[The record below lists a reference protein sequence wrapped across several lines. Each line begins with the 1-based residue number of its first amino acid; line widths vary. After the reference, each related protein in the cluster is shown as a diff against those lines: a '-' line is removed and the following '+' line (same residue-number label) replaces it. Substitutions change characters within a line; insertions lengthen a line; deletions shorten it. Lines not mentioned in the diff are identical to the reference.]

1 MEDKSITQHGRKL
14 FSILKVEKMFLSLGR
29 FFLEDNGGFYEDSVL
44 LRYVH
49 LHVSRVKRRLSVS

>member
-1 MEDKSITQHGRKL
+1 MKDKSITQHGRKL
-14 FSILKVEKMFLSLGR
+14 FFILKMEMFLSLGR

-49 LHVSRVKRRLSVS
+49 LHVSRVKIRLSVS